1 MYLSGDV
8 LRTNG
13 VSAVVVDDGTDADPF
28 ESDPDNGI
36 ISYLSPLGEKILNA
50 KDGEEL
56 NIEVNEQNYHYVVES
71 IEAAEF

>member
-28 ESDPDNGI
+28 ESDPED
-36 ISYLSPLGEKILNA
+36 
-50 KDGEEL
+50 
-56 NIEVNEQNYHYVVES
+56 VEPPP
-71 IEAAEF
+71 AGHQR